1 KAEQKAKEEVV
12 RTKIAQ
18 DLDKIYNKAKSSVEE
33 RLANLNTQV
42 NTMFDDALKSANT
55 TFENNVRRR
64 TETSF
69 LDDLISWATGIPR
82 EVENVFKE
90 EQEIFIN
97 TLKPK
102 VFEIGTLVEQ
112 ELNLAMKEI
121 ELGKL
126 EVAKYWASLSKD
138 EQKIGS
144 DLYESVNGR
153 FSELET
159 SVEDASE
166 NLKESIT
173 TKFNEAIASLEDTF
187 NKIKE
192 ENKSWLE

>member
-1 KAEQKAKEEVV
+1 
-12 RTKIAQ
+12 
-18 DLDKIYNKAKSSVEE
+18 
-33 RLANLNTQV
+33 
-42 NTMFDDALKSANT
+42 
-55 TFENNVRRR
+55 
-64 TETSF
+64 
-69 LDDLISWATGIPR
+69 
-82 EVENVFKE
+82 
-90 EQEIFIN
+90 
-97 TLKPK
+97 
-102 VFEIGTLVEQ
+102 EIGTLVEQ

-173 TKFNEAIASLEDTF
+173 TKFNEAIASLEETF
-187 NKIKE
+187 NIKS
-192 ENKSWLE
+192 KKRIKVGWKGHMMR